1 MVYISGISLGLPN
14 VSDTF
19 SYDNFEFIINGNH
32 CLTKLNDEDRELVK
46 KYTNKNI
53 SYVSRFEKEI
63 DLKKIYD
70 IKDKYLDTMTFL
82 DKYGVAA
89 GIEALKDFGYNPI
102 QDGNINYVS
111 EEERDRIGVIYCSSC
126 TFNDTVI
133 DETEKRLNNEDYKAK
148 YNNIYKISGSSSLLA
163 MLFNLKGPNLQLN
176 NKCSSFSTGIG
187 IANDWILLNKCDKV
201 LVVGSDSFITNNDLF
216 LAGCS
221 FIDAGVVND
230 KETLEE
236 VQSPFDKNRR
246 GTILGTSAVGVLVTK
261 EKYNKSYCKII
272 HSIYFNSG
280 PYTILSLN
288 CNELKLKMDKFLK
301 EVEIKL
307 NESREIISKKLIYYA
322 HETMTPSLK
331 GCAQVESNCLE
342 YCFKEYK
349 KNIIIT
355 ASKHLTG
362 HSSGSSCEDVLAPY
376 MLKNN
381 KTIKLNIKTEDPNL
395 GIINTNTDDI
405 ENRTYILRCSLG
417 GGGFCSFTF
426 LSKI

>member
-14 VSDTF
+14 VLDTF
-19 SYDNFEFIINGNH
+19 SYENFDFIINGNH
-32 CLTKLNDEDRELVK
+32 CLTKLNDRDRELVQ
-46 KYTNKNI
+46 KYTNKNVSHI
-53 SYVSRFEKEI
+53 SRFEKEI

-102 QDGNINYVS
+102 ENGNINYLS

-126 TFNDTVI
+126 AFHDTAI
-133 DETEKRLNNEDYKAK
+133 DETEKRLNNEEYKATC
-148 YNNIYKISGSSSLLA
+148 NSIYKTCGSSSSLA

-187 IANDWILLNKCDKV
+187 LANDWLLLDKCDKV
-201 LVVGSDSFITNNDLF
+201 LVVGSDSFIVNNDLF
-216 LAGCS
+216 LTGCS
-221 FIDAGVVND
+221 FINTGVVNN

-236 VQSPFDKNRR
+236 VQVPFDKNRS
-246 GTILGTSAVGVLVTK
+246 GTILGSSAVGVLVTK
-261 EKYNKSYCKII
+261 EKYDKSYCKII

-288 CNELKLKMDKFLK
+288 VNELKFKMDKFLK
-301 EVEIKL
+301 EVELKL
-307 NESREIISKKLIYYA
+307 NETRETISKKLIYYA

-331 GCAQVESNCLE
+331 GCAQVENNFLE
-342 YCFKEYK
+342 HCFKEHK

-362 HSSGSSCEDVLAPY
+362 HSVGSSCEDVLAPY

-381 KTIKLNIKTEDPNL
+381 KTIKLDIKTEDPNL
-395 GIINTNTDDI
+395 GVINTNIDDI

-417 GGGFCSFTF
+417 GGGFCSFIF